1 MGISDK
7 LAREAIQ
14 KIRSQEEDIARLRQR
29 LGIEPSLGAAIQKSL
44 ENPAVGQ
51 PRNKIVSGVVR
62 AGIFKGEK
70 PVAKAAVIEA
80 DKRKKIRREL
90 QKAGGLRVKDDDK

>member
-1 MGISDK
+1 
-7 LAREAIQ
+7 
-14 KIRSQEEDIARLRQR
+14 
-29 LGIEPSLGAAIQKSL
+29 
-44 ENPAVGQ
+44 
-51 PRNKIVSGVVR
+51 VR